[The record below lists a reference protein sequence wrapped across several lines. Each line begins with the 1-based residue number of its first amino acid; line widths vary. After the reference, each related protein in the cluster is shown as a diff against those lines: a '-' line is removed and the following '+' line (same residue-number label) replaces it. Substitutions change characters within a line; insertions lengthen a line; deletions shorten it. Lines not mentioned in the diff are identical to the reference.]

1 MAKKGSEA
9 RRKKRLEKHR
19 ARREEKSAKR
29 QEAMRA
35 PVADATLPLEDALI
49 GADWEEKRL
58 ASLVISRRHPN
69 RNVSFAQ
76 FLVDLDGF
84 GLKDFGGRENAAWE
98 VYDRWLDRSRYKRVP
113 AGFIARMVREA
124 IAWANAYGFP
134 LPKGNRRLLDL
145 PGEPDDSGPS
155 FAFGRDGEPFLR
167 GEEAD
172 IRWRVAQSGRS
183 LEEFECELF
192 PSPSKRAVR
201 THFVPPEYLD
211 RADRGDP
218 LLRLEKMAS
227 LAERWEADKE
237 PARAEAIFKGMEPIA
252 RQVGRL
258 ADYLR
263 EYAAFLLRHERGEE
277 ALAILGRRV
286 EAVSDPAAKA
296 EAAMDRADL
305 LRYLGDAI
313 EAEKV
318 YRSLLES
325 APQPDRVRLR
335 YARFLRDTARR
346 DEARDLCRQ
355 VIAGESG
362 ADPEANEVLR
372 SAYQDLYD
380 DLAALGEDKEAK
392 ALAKE
397 AKRRGI
403 RVH

>member
-19 ARREEKSAKR
+19 ARREEKAAKR
-29 QEAMRA
+29 QAATRA
-35 PVADATLPLEDALI
+35 PVAEATLPLEDALI
-49 GADWEEKRL
+49 SSDWDEKRV
-58 ASLVISRRHPN
+58 AALVISRRHTN

-76 FLVDLDGF
+76 FVVDLDGF
-84 GLKDFGGRENAAWE
+84 GLKDFGGRENAPWDT
-98 VYDRWLDRSRYKRVP
+98 YDRWLDRSRYRRVP
-113 AGFIARMVREA
+113 EGFVSRMVREG

-145 PGEPDDSGPS
+145 LAPSDDSGPS
-155 FAFGRDGEPFLR
+155 FSFGRDGEPFLR
-167 GEEAD
+167 GDEAD

-201 THFVPPEYLD
+201 THFVPPEYID
-211 RADRGDP
+211 RAGRGDP
-218 LLRLEKMAS
+218 LVRLEKMAS

-252 RQVGRL
+252 SQVGRL

-263 EYAAFLLRHERGEE
+263 EYASFLLRHERGEE
-277 ALAILGRRV
+277 ALAMLARRT
-286 EAVSDPAAKA
+286 EAVADPVEKA

-305 LRYLGDAI
+305 QRYLGDAI
-313 EAEKV
+313 EAEKA
-318 YRSLLES
+318 YKTLLES
-325 APQPDRVRLR
+325 GPRPDLVRLR
-335 YARFLRDTARR
+335 YARFLRGTDRR
-346 DEARDLCRQ
+346 EEARDLCRQ
-355 VIAGESG
+355 VIAGEPG
-362 ADPEANEVLR
+362 EDPEALEVLR
-372 SAYQDLYD
+372 AAYQDLYD
-380 DLAALGEDKEAK
+380 DLVALDEGKEAK